1 MKKIA
6 IVIIAAILGIFV
18 ISGISMYFSYNN
30 QEISLRNEAEAQRGK
45 IEGLHDKMWKVISQ
59 KAQISQE
66 YVSSFDQIYAH
77 IMSERYDAGD
87 GSLMKWITE
96 ANPQFD
102 SSLYKDVMQSVEVL
116 RTEFQKGQE
125 RMLDII
131 REHNDLCSRY
141 PGRWFISNTST
152 IEYTVVSSSRS
163 KVVMDTGLDDDVSVF
178 KK

>member
-66 YVSSFDQIYAH
+66 YVSSFDQIYTH
-77 IMSERYDAGD
+77 IMSERYDAED

>member
-66 YVSSFDQIYAH
+66 YASSFDQIYTH

-102 SSLYKDVMQSVEVL
+102 SSSY
-116 RTEFQKGQE
+116 
-125 RMLDII
+125 
-131 REHNDLCSRY
+131 
-141 PGRWFISNTST
+141 
-152 IEYTVVSSSRS
+152 
-163 KVVMDTGLDDDVSVF
+163 
-178 KK
+178 

>member
-66 YVSSFDQIYAH
+66 YASSFDEIYTH

-131 REHNDLCSRY
+131 REHNDLCARY

-178 KK
+178 NK